1 MDDFNVR
8 VKICGITRSE
18 DAAAAVQAGAHA
30 LGFVFYEGSPRYVTP
45 ERAGEII
52 KALPAFVQ
60 SVGLF
65 VNTGREEVQR
75 IAAVSG
81 IQAIQLHGDYTPEEC
96 SGYSR
101 PVIKV
106 FRVKDASVLS
116 RLEEYRTAGMLIDAA
131 VPGKWGGTGQ
141 SLDWHAV
148 AAFLDNGNGDLR
160 TRLILAGGLNPE
172 NVGRAVRLVR
182 PYAVDVS
189 SGVEDEPGIKNHR
202 KIKEFMHA
210 VHNATRTDTAA

>member
-1 MDDFNVR
+1 MDDLNVR
-8 VKICGITRSE
+8 VKICGITRSD

-30 LGFVFYEGSPRYVTP
+30 LGFVFYGRSPRYLTP

-60 SVGLF
+60 TVGLF
-65 VNTGREEVQR
+65 VNTSSEEVQR
-75 IAAVSG
+75 AATVSG
-81 IQAIQLHGDYTPEEC
+81 IQAIQLHGDYTPEDC

-106 FRVKDASVLS
+106 FRVKDAAVLS
-116 RLEEYRTAGMLIDAA
+116 LLREYRTAGMLIDAA

-141 SLDWHAV
+141 ILDWHSV
-148 AAFLDNGNGDLR
+148 ATFLDNCKEDLR
-160 TRLILAGGLNPE
+160 KRLILAGGLNPE
-172 NVGRAVRLVR
+172 NVGSAVRLVR

-189 SGVEDEPGIKNHR
+189 SGVEDEPGIKSHK
-202 KIKEFMHA
+202 KIKEFMYA
-210 VHNATRTDTAA
+210 VHNATRTNAAA

>member
-1 MDDFNVR
+1 MGDFNVR

-18 DAAAAVQAGAHA
+18 DSAAAVQAGAHA

-60 SVGLF
+60 TVGLF
-65 VNTGREEVQR
+65 VNTSREEIRRV
-75 IAAVSG
+75 ASVAG
-81 IQAIQLHGDYTPEEC
+81 IQAIQLHGDYTPEDC
-96 SGYSR
+96 AGYER

-106 FRVKDASVLS
+106 FRVKDATVLS
-116 RLEEYRTAGMLIDAA
+116 LLQEYRTAGMLIDAA

-141 SLDWHAV
+141 ALDWHAV
-148 AAFLDNGNGDLR
+148 ATFLDNGKEDLR
-160 TRLILAGGLNPE
+160 KRLILAGGLNPE
-172 NVGRAVRLVR
+172 NVDRAVRLVR

-202 KIKEFMHA
+202 KIEEFMHA
-210 VHNATRTDTAA
+210 VHNATCTNAAA

>member
-1 MDDFNVR
+1 MNDVNMR
-8 VKICGITRSE
+8 VKICGITRPE
-18 DAAAAVQAGAHA
+18 DASAAVQAGAHA

-45 ERAGEII
+45 DKAGDII
-52 KALPAFVQ
+52 RTLPAFVQ
-60 SVGLF
+60 TVGLF
-65 VNTGREEVQR
+65 VNTSREEAQR
-75 IAAVSG
+75 IAAASG
-81 IQAIQLHGDYTPEEC
+81 IQAVQLHGDHTPEDC
-96 SGYSR
+96 FGYER

-106 FRVKDASVLS
+106 FRVKDASVLL
-116 RLEEYRTAGMLIDAA
+116 RLKEYRTAGVLIDAA

-141 SLDWHAV
+141 ALDWHAV
-148 AAFLDNGNGDLR
+148 AAFLDNANDGLR

-172 NVGRAVRLVR
+172 NVSRAVRLVR

-210 VHNATRTDTAA
+210 VHNATRTNDAA